1 MEKSRLIQDYA
12 AMITNNQELILCLA
26 LSYLSLSLLIRGL
39 TSAFAADEGASPLL
53 NLNNAYPNGDS
64 TQILDLA
71 LISPLFVIVVDQT
84 ESHMFAKPSA

>member
-1 MEKSRLIQDYA
+1 
-12 AMITNNQELILCLA
+12 MITNNQELILCLA

-53 NLNNAYPNGDS
+53 NLNTTYPNGDS

-71 LISPLFVIVVDQT
+71 LTSPLFVIVVDQT
-84 ESHMFAKPSA
+84 ESHVFAKSSA